1 MSSPAAPLAL
11 RCGDAVARLD
21 PRGAELRRW
30 AVGDTELLWSGD
42 PRWWARC
49 SPLLFPLVGRLR
61 DDTATF
67 GSLTTRMTVH
77 GFAADA
83 DFEVVEHGPQQALL
97 RLRSDARTRSAY
109 PFDFELDV
117 QVRLDPS
124 SVATTLSLRNTG
136 TQPMPWSMGLHP
148 GLRWP
153 WHGTHA
159 QGFSIVFADD
169 ERPQV
174 PVITPQGLFT
184 DGLRPLPL
192 QGRRLPLTAQL
203 LAREALCLLGA
214 RSRSLAFEAPDGSA
228 IVFEAEG
235 FDHWALW
242 SPPGAPLLSIE
253 SWTGHGDPVDGPR
266 EFAQRPWTRHLAPGD
281 HAVLR
286 HRMRWQP
293 AGTRP

>member
-1 MSSPAAPLAL
+1 MSTAPAPLTL

-30 AVGDTELLWSGD
+30 AIGDTELLWSGD

-61 DDTATF
+61 DDTAWF
-67 GSLTTRMTVH
+67 GTQACRMTVH

-83 DFEVVEHGPQQALL
+83 VFEPVAHRPDEAEL
-97 RLRSDARTRSAY
+97 RLCSDAATRGVY
-109 PFDFELDV
+109 PFDFELGV
-117 QVRLDPS
+117 QVRLDAS

-136 TQPMPWSMGLHP
+136 THPLPWSMGLHP

-153 WHGTHA
+153 WHGDSA
-159 QGFSIVFADD
+159 QGFAIVFAED
-169 ERPQV
+169 ESPQV

-192 QGRRLPLTAQL
+192 HGRRLPLSAPL
-203 LAREALCLLGA
+203 LAREALCLIGA
-214 RSRSLAFEAPDGSA
+214 RSRRLAFEGPDGSA
-228 IVFEAEG
+228 IEFEAEG

-266 EFAQRPWTRHLAPGD
+266 QFAQRPWTRHLAPGD
-281 HAVLR
+281 RAVLR
-286 HRMRWQP
+286 HRMRWRP
-293 AGTRP
+293 AGMSA